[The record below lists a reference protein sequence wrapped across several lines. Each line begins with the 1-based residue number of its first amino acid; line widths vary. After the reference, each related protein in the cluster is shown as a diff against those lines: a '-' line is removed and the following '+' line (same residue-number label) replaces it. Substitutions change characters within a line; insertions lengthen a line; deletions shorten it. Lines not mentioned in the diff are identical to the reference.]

1 MAEETHTDVE
11 DVQEDALLEDQ
22 EVVEEAT
29 EDSKEVNSLDETVL
43 KVLIGESTEEDTE
56 EVTEESEEAE
66 EGEELEEAKHSKKEM
81 AHAKKKKEAAH
92 EDDEEDEDEDEV
104 KEMAHSKKKKEAAHE
119 DDEDEDEDEKNEAAH
134 EDEEEDDEEKAPKTK
149 SESLNRLYK
158 EMKGMKKSQLEQTLT
173 SISDIICAQHESV
186 EDDDNAAVA
195 ATIAA
200 IKKSADDAKGKNK
213 GDMLSAAYGMMKA
226 MKKHNLQANYGK
238 MMKAMV
244 DVKKGKMDESFDLE
258 SEIDLLVQADSNL
271 TEEFKGKAS
280 VIFEAAINNKVV
292 AIKESLDAQYESDLQ
307 EELGHV
313 RETLVEKID
322 DYLTYVVEDWIEANA
337 ETVDSELR
345 SEITEDF
352 MKGLHTLFT
361 ESYIDVPESKR
372 DLISELQEENQLVKE
387 SLEQTESDKEDIAE
401 KYEDLL
407 RKKIISEHSSDLTS
421 TQAAKLVGMLEGAE
435 FISEEDFTEKV
446 KTLKATFFEHK
457 EEEVEVT
464 SEDSEVE
471 VVVEGEVEKSAP
483 AGMAQYLNAITR
495 MENNSSQLS

>member
-29 EDSKEVNSLDETVL
+29 EDSKEVSSLDETVL
-43 KVLIGESTEEDTE
+43 KVLIGESTEEDVE

-81 AHAKKKKEAAH
+81 AHAKKKKEATH

-186 EDDDNAAVA
+186 EDDDNAAIA
-195 ATIAA
+195 ATVAA

-226 MKKHNLQANYGK
+226 MKKHNLQANYTNLIYK
-238 MMKAMV
+238 KNLVMF
-244 DVKKGKMDESFDLE
+244 VK
-258 SEIDLLVQADSNL
+258 
-271 TEEFKGKAS
+271 
-280 VIFEAAINNKVV
+280 
-292 AIKESLDAQYESDLQ
+292 
-307 EELGHV
+307 H
-313 RETLVEKID
+313 
-322 DYLTYVVEDWIEANA
+322 
-337 ETVDSELR
+337 
-345 SEITEDF
+345 
-352 MKGLHTLFT
+352 
-361 ESYIDVPESKR
+361 
-372 DLISELQEENQLVKE
+372 
-387 SLEQTESDKEDIAE
+387 
-401 KYEDLL
+401 
-407 RKKIISEHSSDLTS
+407 
-421 TQAAKLVGMLEGAE
+421 
-435 FISEEDFTEKV
+435 
-446 KTLKATFFEHK
+446 
-457 EEEVEVT
+457 
-464 SEDSEVE
+464 
-471 VVVEGEVEKSAP
+471 
-483 AGMAQYLNAITR
+483 
-495 MENNSSQLS
+495 

>member
-1 MAEETHTDVE
+1 MAEEIQTDVE

-29 EDSKEVNSLDETVL
+29 EDSKEVSSLDEAVL
-43 KVLIGESTEEDTE
+43 KVLIGESTEEDAE

-66 EGEELEEAKHSKKEM
+66 EGEELEEARHG
-81 AHAKKKKEAAH
+81 KKKKEAAH
-92 EDDEEDEDEDEV
+92 EDDEEDEEEVDE
-104 KEMAHSKKKKEAAHE
+104 ATKKEADE
-119 DDEDEDEDEKNEAAH
+119 DDEDEEDMEEAAH

-158 EMKGMKKSQLEQTLT
+158 EMKGMKKSQLEQTLG

-186 EDDDNAAVA
+186 EDDDNDAIA
-195 ATIAA
+195 ATVAA

-226 MKKHNLQANYGK
+226 MKKHSLQANYGK

-271 TEEFKGKAS
+271 TEDFKGKAS

-292 AIKESLDAQYESDLQ
+292 EIKESLEAQYESDLQ

-337 ETVDSELR
+337 ETVDAELR

-387 SLEQTESDKEDIAE
+387 SLEQTESDKEDITE
-401 KYEDLL
+401 KYEELL
-407 RKKIISEHSSDLTS
+407 RNKIISEHSSDLAS

-435 FISEEDFTEKV
+435 FVSEEDFTEKV

-457 EEEVEVT
+457 EEGVEVT

-471 VVVEGEVEKSAP
+471 VVVEGEVEKSVP

-495 MENNSSQLS
+495 MDNNSSILS